1 MGADPL
7 HACAPSQAE
16 AQVILPCKVRV
27 IFAWF
32 DLWIGL
38 YWDRKERNLYVF
50 PVPMFGI
57 VLGFGRRRK

>member
-1 MGADPL
+1 M
-7 HACAPSQAE
+7 
-16 AQVILPCKVRV
+16 ILPCKVRV